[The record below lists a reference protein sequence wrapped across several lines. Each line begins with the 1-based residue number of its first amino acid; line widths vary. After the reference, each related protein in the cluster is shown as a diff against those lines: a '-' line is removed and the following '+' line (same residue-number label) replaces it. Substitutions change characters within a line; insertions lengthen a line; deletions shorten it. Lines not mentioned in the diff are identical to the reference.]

1 MFKKTIQLYYSD
13 GSNKVVG
20 ISWRKSGSVRWK
32 MMIISLSAAIMVQSN
47 EHRTASISQLV
58 PSTLG
63 GGGGMDGKRT
73 DDEPYGRTQEERC

>member
-1 MFKKTIQLYYSD
+1 
-13 GSNKVVG
+13 
-20 ISWRKSGSVRWK
+20 